1 MDIQLR
7 TLDLVAPSGY
17 KYTIREQNGADE
29 DILSN
34 PVDSKDL
41 TNLAKFIAAI
51 VVSTDFTKS
60 GKLTVEQ
67 SRAIPA
73 LDRNYI
79 LIKNRMFSMGDTV
92 EFDYTFNDGTSY
104 GFEQDLNELVFEDYS
119 KAPSEEEL
127 DSKPFALPY
136 YPGDCDSEGHIKT
149 KDIEFSLSSG
159 KLLTIDLLNGESERY
174 IINLPESKRTRNS
187 ELIAKNLKLN
197 VNGKY
202 ERVTNFSCFSV
213 RDMKEIRDFVSAI
226 DPVFTSN
233 IEVENPNN
241 PSEKGIVGIMGV
253 PSFFASPIRSFSS
266 IY

>member
-104 GFEQDLNELVFEDYS
+104 GFEQDLNELV
-119 KAPSEEEL
+119 L
-127 DSKPFALPY
+127 
-136 YPGDCDSEGHIKT
+136 KT
-149 KDIEFSLSSG
+149 IA
-159 KLLTIDLLNGESERY
+159 KLLLR
-174 IINLPESKRTRNS
+174 
-187 ELIAKNLKLN
+187 KNLI
-197 VNGKY
+197 VNLLLY
-202 ERVTNFSCFSV
+202 LTTR
-213 RDMKEIRDFVSAI
+213 EIV
-226 DPVFTSN
+226 
-233 IEVENPNN
+233 
-241 PSEKGIVGIMGV
+241 IVKVI
-253 PSFFASPIRSFSS
+253 
-266 IY
+266 

>member
-253 PSFFASPIRSFSS
+253 LSFFCLSD
-266 IY
+266 